1 MIWIGVLELEFRL
14 LHDWPQNPNDAVK
27 LQYELQP
34 SVDVSMHIDTPS
46 LITAVDTAYNN
57 KTNRL
62 YAAAVTLKYPEMTN
76 YERAVAEAEA
86 KFPYI
91 PALLA
96 FREGPVIL
104 KTLGRLKTRPDAVIY
119 PGHGLAHP
127 RGIGMAS
134 HLGLITG
141 IPSIGCARKCLAG
154 DYRRPLPG
162 KGECS
167 SLFVSDVESGF
178 VYRTKENVKPMFVSP
193 GHKCTIRDALD
204 IVIGCLTGYRMPE
217 PLRLAH
223 LYANKYKQSAE
234 KKAMQKQVV
243 TEHEAR

>member
-1 MIWIGVLELEFRL
+1 MDFQP
-14 LHDWPQNPNDAVK
+14 LHDWSQNPNEAVK

-34 SVDVSMHIDTPS
+34 HVNVSKSIGTPQ
-46 LITAVDTAYNN
+46 LVTAVDTAYNN

-62 YAAAVTLKYPEMTN
+62 YAAAVTLKCPDMTN
-76 YERAVAEAEA
+76 YERVIAEAEA

-104 KTLGRLKTRPDAVIY
+104 KALGRLKTRPDVVIY

-141 IPSIGCARKCLAG
+141 IPSIGCARRCLAG
-154 DYRRPLPG
+154 DYRRPAQE
-162 KGECS
+162 KGGCS
-167 SLFVSDVESGF
+167 SLFISDVESGF
-178 VYRTKENVKPMFVSP
+178 VYRTKENVKPIFISP
-193 GHKCTIRDALD
+193 GHMCTIRDALD
-204 IVIGCLTGYRMPE
+204 IIIECLTDYRMPE

-223 LYANKYKQSAE
+223 LFANKYKHSAE
-234 KKAMQKQVV
+234 KKAMQRQI
-243 TEHEAR
+243 TAGHETG